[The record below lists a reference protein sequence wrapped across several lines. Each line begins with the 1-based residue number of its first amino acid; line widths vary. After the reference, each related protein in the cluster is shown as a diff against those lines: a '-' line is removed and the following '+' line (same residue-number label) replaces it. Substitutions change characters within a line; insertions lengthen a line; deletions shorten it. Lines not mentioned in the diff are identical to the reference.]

1 MRVPAGVSERDSHC
15 FEQYPQPNQ
24 TTMTTSDD
32 LALLRTHANRVH
44 RYRRLLKTPLTEM
57 DRKYVEA
64 RLSEEHR
71 AFEALKAAIFPMT
84 FTFRDASSR
93 KPRTPPTA

>member
-1 MRVPAGVSERDSHC
+1 MRVPDGVSERDSHC
-15 FEQYPQPNQ
+15 FEQHPERNQ

-44 RYRRLLKTPLTEM
+44 RYRRLLKTPLNEM

-64 RLSEEHR
+64 RLSEERR

-84 FTFRDASSR
+84 FTFRDASCK
-93 KPRTPPTA
+93 KPPSNPTA